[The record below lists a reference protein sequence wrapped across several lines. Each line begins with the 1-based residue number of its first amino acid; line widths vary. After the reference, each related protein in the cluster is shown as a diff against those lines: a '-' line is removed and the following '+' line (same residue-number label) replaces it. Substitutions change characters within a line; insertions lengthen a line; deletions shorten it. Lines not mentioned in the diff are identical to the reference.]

1 MEIWIIAGICAFLIF
16 IAGIV
21 ILFFPA
27 RRKIG
32 AILTSAGML
41 LMVGSII
48 GIIVSFSHYQQVQ
61 NDVFNYSSKGT
72 SQTTPEE
79 TKTYKVNFEDSA
91 DNIKKKITTV
101 TVEKKETYSTSASK
115 PVDGSITIALE
126 ITNNAVKTL
135 ETYPNQ
141 GQLEANKLDLNG
153 GDAVLS
159 NFDTTEIKP
168 GETAKGKIVF
178 PVDNLD
184 KVSDISWISYSF
196 LSYLKDSS
204 TPITTETGKI
214 ELK

>member
-72 SQTTPEE
+72 SQATPEE

-91 DNIKKKITTV
+91 DNIKKKSLLWRS
-101 TVEKKETYSTSASK
+101 KKETYSTSASK

-178 PVDNLD
+178 RR
-184 KVSDISWISYSF
+184 
-196 LSYLKDSS
+196 
-204 TPITTETGKI
+204 
-214 ELK
+214 

>member
-72 SQTTPEE
+72 SQATPEE

-196 LSYLKDSS
+196 QSYLKDSS

>member
-27 RRKIG
+27 KRKIG

-72 SQTTPEE
+72 SQATPEE

>member
-72 SQTTPEE
+72 SQATSEE

>member
-27 RRKIG
+27 KRKIG
-32 AILTSAGML
+32 AILTSAGTL
-41 LMVGSII
+41 LMIGSII

-79 TKTYKVNFEDSA
+79 TKTYRVNYEDSA
-91 DNIKKKITTV
+91 DNIKKKISTI
-101 TVEKKETYSTSASK
+101 TVEKKETYSTLESK
-115 PVDGSITIALE
+115 SVEGSITIALE
-126 ITNNAVKTL
+126 ITNNASKIL

-141 GQLEANKLDLNG
+141 GQLEANDIDLNG
-153 GDAVLS
+153 GDAMLS

-178 PVDNLD
+178 PVDKLD
-184 KVSDISWISYSF
+184 KVSDITWVSYSF
-196 LSYLKDSS
+196 LSYLKDST

>member
-1 MEIWIIAGICAFLIF
+1 MCFLNFYRRYRNF
-16 IAGIV
+16 I
-21 ILFFPA
+21 FPA

-72 SQTTPEE
+72 SQATPEE

>member
-27 RRKIG
+27 IRKIG

-72 SQTTPEE
+72 SQATPEE

>member
-72 SQTTPEE
+72 SQATPEE

-141 GQLEANKLDLNG
+141 AQLEANKLDLNG

>member
-72 SQTTPEE
+72 SQATPEE

-115 PVDGSITIALE
+115 PVDDSITIALE

>member
-72 SQTTPEE
+72 SQATPEE

-159 NFDTTEIKP
+159 NFDTTEIKH

-184 KVSDISWISYSF
+184 KISDISWISYSF

>member
-72 SQTTPEE
+72 SQATPEE

-115 PVDGSITIALE
+115 PVDSSITIALE

>member
-72 SQTTPEE
+72 SQATPEE

-178 PVDNLD
+178 TVDNLD
-184 KVSDISWISYSF
+184 KISDISWISYSF

>member
-27 RRKIG
+27 IRKIG

-72 SQTTPEE
+72 SQATPEE

-101 TVEKKETYSTSASK
+101 AVEKKETYSTSASK

>member
-27 RRKIG
+27 IRKIG

-72 SQTTPEE
+72 SQATPEE

-178 PVDNLD
+178 PVDNLN

>member
-72 SQTTPEE
+72 SQATPEE
-79 TKTYKVNFEDSA
+79 SKTYKVNFEDSA

-214 ELK
+214 KLK

>member
-1 MEIWIIAGICAFLIF
+1 MCFLNF
-16 IAGIV
+16 YRRIV

-41 LMVGSII
+41 LLVGSII

-72 SQTTPEE
+72 SQATPEE

>member
-48 GIIVSFSHYQQVQ
+48 GIIVSFSYYQQVQ

-72 SQTTPEE
+72 SQATPEE

>member
-72 SQTTPEE
+72 SQATPEE

-204 TPITTETGKI
+204 KPITTETGKI

>member
-32 AILTSAGML
+32 AILTSAGTL
-41 LMVGSII
+41 LMIGSII

-79 TKTYKVNFEDSA
+79 TKTYQVNYEDSA
-91 DNIKKKITTV
+91 DNIKKKISTI
-101 TVEKKETYSTSASK
+101 TVEKKETYSTLESK
-115 PVDGSITIALE
+115 SVEGSITIALE
-126 ITNNAVKTL
+126 ITNNASKTL

-141 GQLEANKLDLNG
+141 GQLEANKVDLNG

-178 PVDNLD
+178 PVDKLD
-184 KVSDISWISYSF
+184 KVSDITWVSYSF

>member
-72 SQTTPEE
+72 SQATPEE

-184 KVSDISWISYSF
+184 KVSDISCISYSF

>member
-72 SQTTPEE
+72 SQATPEE

-178 PVDNLD
+178 SVDNLD

>member
-72 SQTTPEE
+72 SQATPEE
-79 TKTYKVNFEDSA
+79 TKR
-91 DNIKKKITTV
+91 IKLTMKIPQIILRKK
-101 TVEKKETYSTSASK
+101 S
-115 PVDGSITIALE
+115 L
-126 ITNNAVKTL
+126 L
-135 ETYPNQ
+135 
-141 GQLEANKLDLNG
+141 
-153 GDAVLS
+153 
-159 NFDTTEIKP
+159 
-168 GETAKGKIVF
+168 
-178 PVDNLD
+178 
-184 KVSDISWISYSF
+184 
-196 LSYLKDSS
+196 
-204 TPITTETGKI
+204 
-214 ELK
+214 

>member
-72 SQTTPEE
+72 SQATPEG

>member
-72 SQTTPEE
+72 SQATPEE

-204 TPITTETGKI
+204 TPIMTETGKI

>member
-16 IAGIV
+16 ISGIV
-21 ILFFPA
+21 VLFFPA
-27 RRKIG
+27 KRKIG

-41 LMVGSII
+41 LLVGSII

-72 SQTTPEE
+72 SQATAEE
-79 TKTYKVNFEDSA
+79 TKTYQINYEDSA
-91 DNIKKKITTV
+91 DNIKKKITSV
-101 TVEKKETYSTSASK
+101 TVEKKETYSTVEDKSV
-115 PVDGSITIALE
+115 PGSITLQLE
-126 ITNNAVKTL
+126 ITNNAAKTL

-141 GQLEANKLDLNG
+141 GQLEANKMDING

-159 NFDTTEIKP
+159 DFETTEIEP
-168 GETAKGKIVF
+168 GKTVKGTIVF
-178 PVDNLD
+178 PVEKLD
-184 KVSDISWISYSF
+184 KVSDITWISYSF

>member
-72 SQTTPEE
+72 SQATPEE

-178 PVDNLD
+178 P
-184 KVSDISWISYSF
+184 
-196 LSYLKDSS
+196 
-204 TPITTETGKI
+204 
-214 ELK
+214 

>member
-27 RRKIG
+27 RRNIG

-72 SQTTPEE
+72 SQATPEE

>member
-27 RRKIG
+27 KRKIG
-32 AILTSAGML
+32 AILTSAGTL
-41 LMVGSII
+41 LMIGSII

-79 TKTYKVNFEDSA
+79 TKTYQVNYEDSA
-91 DNIKKKITTV
+91 DNIKKKISTI
-101 TVEKKETYSTSASK
+101 TVEKKETYSTLESK
-115 PVDGSITIALE
+115 SVEGSITIALE
-126 ITNNAVKTL
+126 ITNNASKVL

-141 GQLEANKLDLNG
+141 GQLEANKVDLNG

-178 PVDNLD
+178 PVDKLD
-184 KVSDISWISYSF
+184 KVSDITWVSYSF

>member
-72 SQTTPEE
+72 SQATPEE

-184 KVSDISWISYSF
+184 KVSDISWISYS
-196 LSYLKDSS
+196 
-204 TPITTETGKI
+204 
-214 ELK
+214 

>member
-72 SQTTPEE
+72 SQATPEE

-184 KVSDISWISYSF
+184 KISDISWISYSF

>member
-1 MEIWIIAGICAFLIF
+1 MEIWIITGICAFLIF

-72 SQTTPEE
+72 SQATPEE
-79 TKTYKVNFEDSA
+79 TKTYQVNYEDSA

-126 ITNNAVKTL
+126 ITNNAAKTL

-141 GQLEANKLDLNG
+141 GQLEANKLELNG

-159 NFDTTEIKP
+159 NFDITEIKP

-178 PVDNLD
+178 PVDKLD
-184 KVSDISWISYSF
+184 KASDITWISYSF
-196 LSYLKDSS
+196 LSYLKDLS

>member
-72 SQTTPEE
+72 SQTTPED
-79 TKTYKVNFEDSA
+79 TKTYQINYEDST
-91 DNIKKKITTV
+91 DNIKKKITSV
-101 TVEKKETYSTSASK
+101 TVEKKKTYSTSESK
-115 PVDGSITIALE
+115 SVDGSITIELE
-126 ITNNAVKTL
+126 ITNNATKIL

-141 GQLEANKLDLNG
+141 GQLEANKIELNG
-153 GDAVLS
+153 GDPVLS
-159 NFDTTEIKP
+159 NFETTDIKP

-178 PVDNLD
+178 PVNKLD
-184 KVSDISWISYSF
+184 KVSDITWISYSF
-196 LSYLKDSS
+196 LSYLNEST

>member
-72 SQTTPEE
+72 SQATPEE

-168 GETAKGKIVF
+168 SETAKGKIVF

>member
-1 MEIWIIAGICAFLIF
+1 MEIWIIAGRCAFLIF

-72 SQTTPEE
+72 SQATPEE

>member
-1 MEIWIIAGICAFLIF
+1 MENWIIAGICAFLIF

-72 SQTTPEE
+72 SQATPEE

>member
-72 SQTTPEE
+72 SQATPEE

-196 LSYLKDSS
+196 LRYLKDSS

>member
-27 RRKIG
+27 KRKIG
-32 AILTSAGML
+32 AILTSAGTL
-41 LMVGSII
+41 LMIGSII

-79 TKTYKVNFEDSA
+79 TKTYQINYEDSA
-91 DNIKKKITTV
+91 DNIKKKISTI
-101 TVEKKETYSTSASK
+101 TVEKKETYSTLESK
-115 PVDGSITIALE
+115 SVEGSITIALE
-126 ITNNAVKTL
+126 ITNNASKIL

-141 GQLEANKLDLNG
+141 GQLEANDIDLNG
-153 GDAVLS
+153 GDAMLS

-178 PVDNLD
+178 PVDKLD
-184 KVSDISWISYSF
+184 KVSDITWVSYSF
-196 LSYLKDSS
+196 LSYLKDST